1 VVQSPVAHLQVV
13 QLRPVLAPHL
23 LLQAHPQLLMT
34 MGAVLM
40 RTWRRCPQVR
50 WVSQRGDIAVCSV
63 ERGQCLH

>member
-1 VVQSPVAHLQVV
+1 MVQSPVAHLQVV
-13 QLRPVLAPHL
+13 QLRPVLVPHP
-23 LLQAHPQLLMT
+23 LLQPHPLLLMT

-50 WVSQRGDIAVCSV
+50 RVSQRGDIAVCRV